1 MTYTCIHAAPPEK
14 LSTLCTRTRKSMLL
28 YYLFIK
34 AYIQSAAMYIMKKK
48 SVKTHGDQMVNK
60 FTDLG
65 ETLII

>member
-1 MTYTCIHAAPPEK
+1 MQRRQRSY
-14 LSTLCTRTRKSMLL
+14 LTLCTITRTRKSMLL

-48 SVKTHGDQMVNK
+48 SVKKTDQMVNK